1 MISSRA
7 KINIIK
13 NILLI
18 EKVGGANEKTTLSA
32 ELLELSN
39 GKFY

>member
-1 MISSRA
+1 MEKAFFIIMKEQIEIIMEDLKN

-18 EKVGGANEKTTLSA
+18 
-32 ELLELSN
+32 
-39 GKFY
+39 